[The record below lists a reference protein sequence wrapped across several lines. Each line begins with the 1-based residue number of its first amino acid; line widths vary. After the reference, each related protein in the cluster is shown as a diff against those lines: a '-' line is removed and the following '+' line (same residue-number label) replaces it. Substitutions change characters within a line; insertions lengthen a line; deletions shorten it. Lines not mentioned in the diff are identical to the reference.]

1 MLKLMLLVSKQHMN
15 ITALASG
22 GHKTKLRKTEAS
34 LRVSFYQMSSR
45 EEPYAPC
52 LAQGRD

>member
-1 MLKLMLLVSKQHMN
+1 MLLVSKQHMN